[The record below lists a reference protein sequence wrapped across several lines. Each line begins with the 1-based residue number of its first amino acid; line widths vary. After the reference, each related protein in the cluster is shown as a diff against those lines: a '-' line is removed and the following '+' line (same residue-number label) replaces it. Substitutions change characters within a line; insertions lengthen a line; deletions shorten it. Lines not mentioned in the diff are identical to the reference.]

1 MKLPITSCFAS
12 VLKPLMLREIMVI
25 SSILSVSSRS
35 LFLWWWYAPPVVRYC
50 SLPLP
55 AIFRCR
61 FSSLSFPTSLTWS
74 RWVEVTLCEE
84 LVEGLA
90 EFIYGG
96 DRIAVADCLFSSLE
110 EFAFWGD
117 RVSEVAEFF
126 PSSFLFKQYQLNH
139 ATSHQV
145 AV

>member
-1 MKLPITSCFAS
+1 MRLPITSCFAS
-12 VLKPLMLREIMVI
+12 VLKPLILREIMVI

-35 LFLWWWYAPPVVRYC
+35 LFLCWWYAPPVARYC

-61 FSSLSFPTSLTWS
+61 FSSLSFPPPLTWS

-90 EFIYGG
+90 EFICGG
-96 DRIAVADCLFSSLE
+96 DRVAVVDCFFSSLE
-110 EFAFWGD
+110 EFACGGG
-117 RVSEVAEFF
+117 RISEVADFL
-126 PSSFLFKQYQLNH
+126 PSSFLFQTWCALF
-139 ATSHQV
+139 SSFC
-145 AV
+145 